1 MRRSFPLEALRTWS
15 AYTPDVEPWLEVDD
29 ARLWRI
35 RDGSTSGMLAMRAK
49 SERTVRAESTSQSQ
63 IIIRELPTVTDRDDP
78 GQISTYA
85 CGRRSRARCFGSHEK
100 SMRIRYKFFYHR
112 PTHGRAVH
120 ILASNFWTV
129 YASVDDGKT
138 LYTVWLRVSA

>member
-1 MRRSFPLEALRTWS
+1 MRRRFPLEALRAWS
-15 AYTPDVEPWLEVDD
+15 ANTLDEEPWLEEDD

-49 SERTVRAESTSQSQ
+49 SERTVRVNLTSQSQ
-63 IIIRELPTVTDRDDP
+63 IIIRELLTVTDRDDP

-100 SMRIRYKFFYHR
+100 SVRIRYNFLGHR
-112 PTHGRAVH
+112 STYGRADTRT
-120 ILASNFWTV
+120 SQ
-129 YASVDDGKT
+129 
-138 LYTVWLRVSA
+138 